1 MAYNPTKW
9 QDDVTLVN
17 AQRMNNIETGVQ
29 DLETSK
35 AEQDHN
41 HDDRYAMKNHTHPE
55 YALAKDVYTRGDMDV
70 KLIPMTEDIETLK
83 TASDKYAGDIKDLK
97 SADSILKGLVNTNT
111 RSITQI
117 NSDFGSLDDLNT
129 TDRSS
134 LVAAINEVNI
144 SGGGGQGT
152 KNYNELFNRPS
163 INGVLLEDNK
173 TSEDLGLLQ
182 KETGNTKDIIF
193 EDGESLQDKYIDGG
207 IAGPEGPMGPIGPQG
222 PQGERGPQ
230 GEKGDPGEP
239 GPQGVQGEPGEP
251 GAQGERGLTGDQGP
265 QGPMGEVGPMGPEGP
280 KGDKGDVGPEGPV
293 GPKGDSGPQG
303 EPGVQGPMGP
313 QGERGRS
320 FNLAGEVD
328 NPSQLP
334 NAAEVTDENY
344 AYLVKTDAE
353 GNKYDPSH
361 LYLVYNGTTEWTDL
375 GPFAGVPGPEGPEGP
390 QGPQGLQG
398 PQGMAGPEGPEGAP
412 GAAGEPGIGVP
423 SMGTTGQVLAK
434 IDDEDFNTEWITIGK
449 IPTGGIAGQVLS
461 KSSDADYEMEWT
473 TVQSGGGGDI
483 VELPSS
489 LALWVLG
496 KDSPSAPQEPPTDE
510 ELKTYMTTVQG
521 ELGGKTGEEYLMNAV
536 LNGTLFKCSGRIG
549 LADRASI
556 YNDFLSVYKAMHG
569 SNYDYYIQTIDNRV
583 SHWIARDEDADAY
596 YWDGESRSSG
606 GGGLACFTG
615 ETLVDTEN
623 GMRPINS
630 IKENDKVY
638 TYNGRTNKIELES
651 VSKIISHEET
661 DIYKI
666 KIDNETI
673 NTTFDHPFVTQ
684 RGLVVASELKEN
696 DTVYGKGKVF
706 KVSSVE
712 KVTLEKPEMVYELV
726 IPNNK
731 NYYITQ
737 NTILVGTEDIK

>member
-70 KLIPMTEDIETLK
+70 KLVPMTEDIETLK

-97 SADSILKGLVNTNT
+97 SADSILKGLVNTNA

-117 NSDFGSLDDLNT
+117 NSDFGSLDNLNT
-129 TDRSS
+129 TDKSS

-251 GAQGERGLTGDQGP
+251 GATGPRGLTGDMGP
-265 QGPMGEVGPMGPEGP
+265 QGPTGEPGPEGP
-280 KGDKGDVGPEGPV
+280 KGEKGDTGPAGPAGPEGPA
-293 GPKGDSGPQG
+293 GPKGEQGDQGPAGASGAPGEKGDRG
-303 EPGVQGPMGP
+303 EPFRIYGMLTAETELP
-313 QGERGRS
+313 
-320 FNLAGEVD
+320 D
-328 NPSQLP
+328 PS
-334 NAAEVTDENY
+334 AVTDNF
-344 AYLVKTDAE
+344 AYFVEGKSAE
-353 GNKYDPSH
+353 EKYDDGLH
-361 LYLVYNGTTEWTDL
+361 QWILLQGTNEWYDNGPWKGEKGDTGDQ
-375 GPFAGVPGPEGPEGP
+375 GPEGP
-390 QGPQGLQG
+390 QGPIGEQGIQGEPG
-398 PQGMAGPEGPEGAP
+398 PQGEPGYGIPEG
-412 GAAGEPGIGVP
+412 GEPGQSIIKNSSTDYDISWEMIPRVP
-423 SMGTTGQVLAK
+423 AAGITGQVL
-434 IDDEDFNTEWITIGK
+434 T
-449 IPTGGIAGQVLS
+449 
-461 KSSDADYEMEWT
+461 KSSDVDYEMEWT
-473 TVQSGGGGDI
+473 TVQSGGGDI
-483 VELPSS
+483 VELPPS

-510 ELKTYMTTVQG
+510 ELKTYMTTAQG

-583 SHWIARDEDADAY
+583 SHWIARDEDADTY
-596 YWDGESRSSG
+596 YWDGESHSGG

-623 GMRPINS
+623 GLKPINS
-630 IKENDKVY
+630 IKENDRVY

-651 VSKIISHEET
+651 VSKMISHEET

>member
-70 KLIPMTEDIETLK
+70 KLAPMIEDIETLK

-97 SADSILKGLVNTNT
+97 SADSILKGLVNTNA

-129 TDRSS
+129 TDKSS

-251 GAQGERGLTGDQGP
+251 GVTGPRGLTGDMGP
-265 QGPMGEVGPMGPEGP
+265 QGPTGEPGPEGP
-280 KGDKGDVGPEGPV
+280 KGEKGDTGPAGPTGPEGPA
-293 GPKGDSGPQG
+293 GPKGEQGDQGPAGANGAPGEKGDRG
-303 EPGVQGPMGP
+303 EPFRIYGMLTAETELP
-313 QGERGRS
+313 
-320 FNLAGEVD
+320 D
-328 NPSQLP
+328 PST
-334 NAAEVTDENY
+334 VTDNF
-344 AYLVKTDAE
+344 AYFVEGKSAE
-353 GNKYDPSH
+353 EKYDDGLH
-361 LYLVYNGTTEWTDL
+361 QWILLQGTNEWYDNGPWKGEKGDTGDQ
-375 GPFAGVPGPEGPEGP
+375 GPEGP
-390 QGPQGLQG
+390 QGPIGEQGIQGEPG
-398 PQGMAGPEGPEGAP
+398 PQGEPGYGIPEG
-412 GAAGEPGIGVP
+412 GEPGQSIIKNSSTDYDISWEMIPRVPAAGV
-423 SMGTTGQVLAK
+423 TGQVL
-434 IDDEDFNTEWITIGK
+434 T
-449 IPTGGIAGQVLS
+449 
-461 KSSDADYEMEWT
+461 KSSDVDYEMEWT

-483 VELPSS
+483 VELPPS

-510 ELKTYMTTVQG
+510 ELKTYMTTAQG
-521 ELGGKTGEEYLMNAV
+521 ELGGKTGEEYLTNAV
-536 LNGTLFKCSGRIG
+536 WNGTLFKCSGRIG

-569 SNYDYYIQTIDNRV
+569 SNYDYYIQTI
-583 SHWIARDEDADAY
+583 I
-596 YWDGESRSSG
+596 
-606 GGGLACFTG
+606 
-615 ETLVDTEN
+615 
-623 GMRPINS
+623 
-630 IKENDKVY
+630 
-638 TYNGRTNKIELES
+638 
-651 VSKIISHEET
+651 
-661 DIYKI
+661 
-666 KIDNETI
+666 
-673 NTTFDHPFVTQ
+673 
-684 RGLVVASELKEN
+684 
-696 DTVYGKGKVF
+696 
-706 KVSSVE
+706 
-712 KVTLEKPEMVYELV
+712 ELV
-726 IPNNK
+726 IGLLVMKTPTHIIGMAK
-731 NYYITQ
+731 VIVVEAEVSLVLQVKLSLIQKMDYDLLTQ
-737 NTILVGTEDIK
+737 